1 MQAADAKRSWGT
13 AAQVILGP
21 DPQLALYGEGVVWL
35 HKVELFRHEEEARMY
50 RQSPAPGDLSLHK
63 ELLLR
68 LMADGE
74 HLVRLID
81 QNGFLTNAEGL
92 TADDLKATLRN
103 LRADYRGWHEPMP
116 AAQQAQILHEVFD
129 VPKPAH

>member
-1 MQAADAKRSWGT
+1 M
-13 AAQVILGP
+13 
-21 DPQLALYGEGVVWL
+21 ALYGEGVVWL

-50 RQSPAPGDLSLHK
+50 RQSSAPDDLSLHK
-63 ELLLR
+63 KLLLR

-74 HLVRLID
+74 HLLRLID
-81 QNGFLTNAEGL
+81 QNGFLTHAEGL

-103 LRADYRGWHEPMP
+103 LRTDYRGWHEPMP